1 MEYRVLGPLEV
12 VRQGRTLELGS
23 GKQRTLL
30 AALLLHANEVVST
43 DRMID
48 ALWGEHAPATA
59 PKIVQGYVSQLR
71 KLLAGDSGSRDGSRG
86 GGILLTRSPG
96 YVLRLDDGQLDADR
110 FTALLA
116 KARAALAASAP
127 LEASA
132 LLREAL
138 GLWRGPPLPEFAFD
152 SFAQEEIAR
161 LEELHVAALEE
172 RIDADLALG
181 RHVELVTELE
191 ALVSRHPLRERPR
204 GQLMLALYRC
214 GRQAEALRAYQDTRR
229 VLVDE
234 LGIEPSRTIVE
245 LEQALLRQDPAL
257 DLVPD
262 GPPPAAAVDAVP
274 APGRREEDVFVG
286 RQPELAALLG
296 ALRDALS
303 GTGRL
308 VVVGGEPGIGKSRL
322 AEELAGRAASEGAE
336 VLWGR
341 CWEEGGAPP
350 YWPWVQALRAG
361 VLTRDGERLA
371 VELGPGAPE
380 VAELVPEARELLPEL
395 AVLQPSADA
404 QQARFRL
411 FDAIAS
417 FLRRAGRSRPLVL
430 VLDDLNWADEGSLR
444 LLEFVARELADAPV
458 LLVGTYRDIGLS
470 RGHPLAR
477 TLGELSRERRFG
489 RILLRGLADEDVE
502 RFVESACGFRPDQSL
517 VRAIHDQ
524 TEGNPFFVG
533 EVVRLLQD
541 EGALTRQAGD
551 TSERWRARIP
561 DGVRDAIGRRLDR
574 LSRPCVSA
582 LTVASALGREFRLD
596 QLELLVDDLDAEGL
610 LEAIDEALATRVVEE
625 LAGAGRFQFTH
636 ALVQATLADE
646 LSRLQRARLHARIAE
661 ALTELYGD
669 RAVVH
674 AAQLAHHYG
683 EAVAVVGTDRLVH
696 YSALAGEAA
705 LAAHA
710 PEQALVH
717 FERALAANR
726 DGPTDDQA
734 AEVLFGLGRAQLA
747 THGHD
752 QLGPAVASLRRAFD
766 HYVETGDVDRAIAV
780 ASHPLPLSFRFRYT
794 DAAELI
800 ARALTLVSPES
811 REAGGL
817 LAQQGWF
824 HGFIEGDYDGAQRD
838 FRQALSIAERERDT
852 TVERRTL
859 ANAAFVDAFHLR
871 WGDCLEKGTR
881 GIELAREDGDPSTE
895 IPASRAVVFALT
907 AMGERGRARSLV
919 GSALA
924 RAEQLRERWWLTST
938 SFNNEVLCLYEGDWQ
953 TAREMSELGLAA
965 DPRDPRHLSLRAVLE
980 ARLGDDDA
988 AAAYLDRLRDVA
1000 LASPPPGPIV
1010 DHIQLALAGPLVAG
1024 HLSGDERLDGA
1035 RAAAEGVLLLPK
1047 LSPLLAIYATTG
1059 LALIAVHRGEPD
1071 NASWLHD
1078 TLAAQQGTASYFV
1091 PLSYDRLLGLL
1102 AATAGRI
1109 DAALGHFAD
1118 GLAFCARAG
1127 YRSERAWTA
1136 ADFADA
1142 LLEHTGTDGR
1152 VKALELQDEALELA
1166 RELAMRPLV
1175 ERVLARRQLLG
1186 A

>member
-43 DRMID
+43 DRLID
-48 ALWGEHAPATA
+48 ALWGERAPATA

-71 KLLAGDSGSRDGSRG
+71 KLLAGTSGSRDGSRDG
-86 GGILLTRSPG
+86 GVLLTRSPG

-127 LEASA
+127 LEAST

-152 SFAQEEIAR
+152 TFAQEEIAR

-181 RHVELVTELE
+181 RQVELVTELE
-191 ALVSRHPLRERPR
+191 GLVSRHPLRERPR

-214 GRQAEALRAYQDTRR
+214 GRQAEALQAYQDTRR

-234 LGIEPSRTIVE
+234 LGIEPSRE
-245 LEQALLRQDPAL
+245 LAQLEQALLRQDPSL
-257 DLVPD
+257 DLVVPA
-262 GPPPAAAVDAVP
+262 GLPPAAAVDVTPP
-274 APGRREEDVFVG
+274 ARRDADVFVG
-286 RQPELAALLG
+286 RKRELAALLG
-296 ALRDALS
+296 ALGDALA

-322 AEELAGRAASEGAE
+322 AEELAGRAVSEGAE
-336 VLWGR
+336 ILWGR

-361 VLTRDGERLA
+361 VLARDGERLA
-371 VELGPGAPE
+371 AELGAGAPE
-380 VAELVPEARELLPEL
+380 VAELVPEARALLPEL
-395 AVLQPSADA
+395 AVLPPSADA

-444 LLEFVARELADAPV
+444 LLEFVTRELADAPV

-477 TLGELSRERRFG
+477 TLGELSRERRFE
-489 RILLRGLADEDVE
+489 RVLLRGLADEDVE

-541 EGALTRQAGD
+541 EGALTPEVTG
-551 TSERWRARIP
+551 TSARWSARIP

-582 LTVASALGREFRLD
+582 LTIASALGREFRLD
-596 QLELLVDDLDAEGL
+596 QLELLVDELDADGL
-610 LEAIDEALATRVVEE
+610 LEALDEALAARVVEE
-625 LAGAGRFQFTH
+625 LPGTGRFQFTH

-646 LSRLQRARLHARIAE
+646 LSRLQRARLHARIAQT
-661 ALTELYGD
+661 LTKLYGD
-669 RAVVH
+669 RADAH
-674 AAQLAHHYG
+674 AAELAHHYG
-683 EAVAVVGTDRLVH
+683 EAVTVLGTDRLVR
-696 YSALAGEAA
+696 YSALAGESA

-717 FERALAANR
+717 FERALAATGNA
-726 DGPTDDQA
+726 PADDQA

-747 THGHD
+747 THGHH

-766 HYVETGDVDRAIAV
+766 HYVETGDSGRAIAV
-780 ASHPLPLSFRFRYT
+780 ASHPLPLSFRFGYT
-794 DAAELI
+794 DAEGMI
-800 ARALTLVSPES
+800 ARALTLVSPGS
-811 REAGGL
+811 REAGRL

-824 HGFIEGDYDGAQRD
+824 HGFIEGDYDRAQHD

-852 TVERRTL
+852 AVERRTL

-871 WGDCLEKGTR
+871 WSDCLEKGIR
-881 GIELAREDGDPSTE
+881 AIELAREDGDPSTE

-907 AMGERGRARSLV
+907 ATGERERARSLV
-919 GSALA
+919 SPALA

-953 TAREMSELGLAA
+953 TAREMSDLGLAA
-965 DPRDPRHLSLRAVLE
+965 DPRDPRHLALRAVLE
-980 ARLGDDDA
+980 SRLGDDDA
-988 AAAYLDRLRDVA
+988 ADGYLDRLRDLA
-1000 LASPPPGPIV
+1000 LQSAPPGPIV
-1010 DHIQLALAGPLVAG
+1010 DHILLALAVPLAAG
-1024 HLSGDERLDGA
+1024 LAGGEERLDGA
-1035 RAAAEGVLLLPK
+1035 RAAAEGVLALPK
-1047 LSPLLAIYATTG
+1047 LNPLLRIYATTA
-1059 LALIAVHRGEPD
+1059 LALLAVRRGEPD
-1071 NASWLHD
+1071 DASRLYD
-1078 TLAAQQGTASYFV
+1078 ALAAQRGTASYFV
-1091 PLSYDRLLGLL
+1091 PLANDRVLGLL

-1118 GLAFCARAG
+1118 GLAFCDRAG
-1127 YRSERAWTA
+1127 YRAEHAWIA
-1136 ADFADA
+1136 VDYADV
-1142 LLEHTGTDGR
+1142 LLEHAGPDAR
-1152 VKALELQDEALELA
+1152 VKALELQDEALERA
-1166 RELAMRPLV
+1166 QELNLRPLA
-1175 ERVLARRQLLG
+1175 ERVLARRRLLE

>member
-43 DRMID
+43 DRLID
-48 ALWGEHAPATA
+48 ALWGERAPATA

-71 KLLAGDSGSRDGSRG
+71 KLLAGASESRDGG
-86 GGILLTRSPG
+86 VLLTRSPG

-127 LEASA
+127 LEAST

-181 RHVELVTELE
+181 RQVELVTELE
-191 ALVSRHPLRERPR
+191 ALVARHPLRERPR

-214 GRQAEALRAYQDTRR
+214 GRQAEALQAYQDTRR

-234 LGIEPSRTIVE
+234 LGIEPSRE
-245 LEQALLRQDPAL
+245 LAQLEQALLRQDPAL
-257 DLVPD
+257 DLVVPA
-262 GPPPAAAVDAVP
+262 GVPPAAAVDVAAP
-274 APGRREEDVFVG
+274 ARRDADVFVG
-286 RQPELAALLG
+286 RKRELAALLG
-296 ALRDALS
+296 ALGDALS

-361 VLTRDGERLA
+361 VRARDGRRLA
-371 VELGPGAPE
+371 AELGAGAPE
-380 VAELVPEARELLPEL
+380 VAELVPEARALLPEL
-395 AVLQPSADA
+395 AVLPPSADA
-404 QQARFRL
+404 QHARFRL

-477 TLGELSRERRFG
+477 TLGELSRERRFE
-489 RILLRGLADEDVE
+489 RVLLRGLSDEDVE
-502 RFVESACGFRPDQSL
+502 RFVGSACGFRPDQSL

-541 EGALTRQAGD
+541 EGALTPEVTG
-551 TSERWRARIP
+551 TSARWSARIP

-582 LTVASALGREFRLD
+582 LTVASGLGREFRLE
-596 QLELLVDDLDAEGL
+596 QLELLVDELDADGL
-610 LEAIDEALATRVVEE
+610 LEALDEALAARVVEE
-625 LAGAGRFQFTH
+625 LPGTGRFQFTH

-646 LSRLQRARLHARIAE
+646 LSRLQRARLHARIAQT
-661 ALTELYGD
+661 LTELYGD
-669 RAVVH
+669 RADAH
-674 AAQLAHHYG
+674 AAELAHHYG
-683 EAVAVVGTDRLVH
+683 EAVTVLGTDRLVR
-696 YSALAGEAA
+696 YSALAGESA
-705 LAAHA
+705 LAAQA
-710 PEQALVH
+710 PEQALFH
-717 FERALAANR
+717 FERALAAT
-726 DGPTDDQA
+726 PTDDQA

-752 QLGPAVASLRRAFD
+752 QLGPAVLSLRGAFD
-766 HYVETGDVDRAIAV
+766 HYVETGDVGRAIAV
-780 ASHPLPLSFRFRYT
+780 ASHPLPLSFRFGYT

-800 ARALTLVSPES
+800 ARALTLVSPGS

-824 HGFIEGDYDGAQRD
+824 RGFIEGDYDRAQHD

-852 TVERRTL
+852 AVERRTL

-871 WGDCLEKGTR
+871 WGDCVENGTR
-881 GIELAREDGDPSTE
+881 AIELAREDDDPSTE

-907 AMGERGRARSLV
+907 ATGERERARSLLAP
-919 GSALA
+919 ALA

-965 DPRDPRHLSLRAVLE
+965 DPRDPRHLALRAVLE
-980 ARLGDDDA
+980 SRLGDDDA
-988 AAAYLDRLRDVA
+988 VAAYLDRLRDVA

-1010 DHIQLALAGPLVAG
+1010 DHIQLALVAPLAAGAA
-1024 HLSGDERLDGA
+1024 SGDERLDGA
-1035 RAAAEGVLLLPK
+1035 RAAAEGVLSLPK
-1047 LSPLLAIYATTG
+1047 LNPLLRIYATTALG
-1059 LALIAVHRGEPD
+1059 LIAVRRGEPD
-1071 NASWLHD
+1071 NASKLYD
-1078 TLAAQQGTASYFV
+1078 RLAAQRGTASYFV
-1091 PLSYDRLLGLL
+1091 PLANDRLLGLL

-1118 GLAFCARAG
+1118 GVAFCDRAG
-1127 YRSERAWTA
+1127 YRAEHAWTA
-1136 ADFADA
+1136 ADYADA
-1142 LLEHTGTDGR
+1142 LLEHSGTDGR
-1152 VKALELQDEALELA
+1152 MKALELQGEALELA
-1166 RELAMRPLV
+1166 RELDMHPLAQ
-1175 ERVLARRQLLG
+1175 RVLARREPPG
-1186 A
+1186 G

>member
-43 DRMID
+43 DRLID
-48 ALWGEHAPATA
+48 ALWGERAPATA

-71 KLLAGDSGSRDGSRG
+71 KLLAGESRSRDGSRDG
-86 GGILLTRSPG
+86 GVLLTRSPG

-116 KARAALAASAP
+116 KARAALAAGAP
-127 LEASA
+127 LEAST

-181 RHVELVTELE
+181 RQVELVTELE

-214 GRQAEALRAYQDTRR
+214 GRQAEALQAYQDTRR

-234 LGIEPSRTIVE
+234 LGIEPSRE
-245 LEQALLRQDPAL
+245 LAQLEQALLRQDPAL
-257 DLVPD
+257 DLVAPED
-262 GPPPAAAVDAVP
+262 PPPAGAVEVAP
-274 APGRREEDVFVG
+274 MPGRRDEDVFVG
-286 RQPELAALLG
+286 RKRELGALLG
-296 ALRDALS
+296 ALGDALS
-303 GTGRL
+303 GTGRI

-371 VELGPGAPE
+371 LELGAGAPE
-380 VAELVPEARELLPEL
+380 VAELVPEARALLPEL
-395 AVLQPSADA
+395 ALLPPSADA

-477 TLGELSRERRFG
+477 TLGELSRERRFE
-489 RILLRGLADEDVE
+489 RVLLRGLSDSDVE

-517 VRAIHDQ
+517 VRAIHNQ

-533 EVVRLLQD
+533 EVVRLLQE
-541 EGALTRQAGD
+541 EGALTPEVRG
-551 TSERWRARIP
+551 TSARWSARIP

-596 QLELLVDDLDAEGL
+596 QLELLVDEIDADGL
-610 LEAIDEALATRVVEE
+610 LEALDEALAARVVEE
-625 LAGAGRFQFTH
+625 LPGAGRFQFTH

-646 LSRLQRARLHARIAE
+646 LSRLQRARLHARIAQTL
-661 ALTELYGD
+661 ATLYGD
-669 RAVVH
+669 RADAH
-674 AAQLAHHYG
+674 AAELAHHYD
-683 EAVAVVGTDRLVH
+683 EAVAVLGTDRLVH

-717 FERALAANR
+717 FERALAARENAA
-726 DGPTDDQA
+726 TDDQA

-766 HYVETGDVDRAIAV
+766 HYVETGEIGRAIAV
-780 ASHPLPLSFRFRYT
+780 ASHPLPLSFRFGYT

-800 ARALTLVSPES
+800 ARALTLVSPGS
-811 REAGGL
+811 REAGRL

-824 HGFIEGDYDGAQRD
+824 YGFIEGDYDRAQHA
-838 FRQALSIAERERDT
+838 FRQAISIAESERDT
-852 TVERRTL
+852 AVERRTL

-871 WGDCLEKGTR
+871 WSDCLERGTR
-881 GIELAREDGDPSTE
+881 AIELAREDGDSSTE

-907 AMGERGRARSLV
+907 ATGERERARSFV
-919 GSALA
+919 SPALA

-938 SFNNEVLCLYEGDWQ
+938 SFNNEVICLYEGDWQ

-965 DPRDPRHLSLRAVLE
+965 DPRDPRHLALRAVLE
-980 ARLGDDDA
+980 SRLGDDDA
-988 AAAYLDRLRDVA
+988 ADAYLDRLRELA
-1000 LASPPPGPIV
+1000 LESAPPGPIV
-1010 DHIQLALAGPLVAG
+1010 DHLLLALAVPLAAGPA
-1024 HLSGDERLDGA
+1024 SGDERLDGA
-1035 RAAAEGVLLLPK
+1035 RAAAEGVLSLPK
-1047 LSPLLAIYATTG
+1047 LNPLLGIYATTALG
-1059 LALIAVHRGEPD
+1059 LIAVRRGESED
-1071 NASWLHD
+1071 ASRLYD
-1078 TLAAQQGTASYFV
+1078 TLAAQQGTASFFV
-1091 PLSYDRLLGLL
+1091 PLAIDRLLGLL
-1102 AATAGRI
+1102 AATSGRI
-1109 DAALGHFAD
+1109 DAAVSHFEE

-1127 YRSERAWTA
+1127 YRPEYAWTA
-1136 ADFADA
+1136 CDYADA
-1142 LLEHTGTDGR
+1142 LGR
-1152 VKALELQDEALELA
+1152 AGMEARTRAVALQDEALELA
-1166 RELAMRPLV
+1166 RTLGMRPLA
-1175 ERVLARRQLLG
+1175 ERVLARRQPLPG
-1186 A
+1186 